1 VSSDQRLSSGF
12 CWLVIVEPGEVD
24 IDDRAVVDVAVELEE
39 RMRRGMRR
47 VLSLELMLPPL
58 LMLVLGRREVVLL
71 LKERLGLR
79 GW

>member
-24 IDDRAVVDVAVELEE
+24 IEERAVVEVAVELEE
-39 RMRRGMRR
+39 RMRREMRR
-47 VLSLELMLPPL
+47 VLSRELMLPL